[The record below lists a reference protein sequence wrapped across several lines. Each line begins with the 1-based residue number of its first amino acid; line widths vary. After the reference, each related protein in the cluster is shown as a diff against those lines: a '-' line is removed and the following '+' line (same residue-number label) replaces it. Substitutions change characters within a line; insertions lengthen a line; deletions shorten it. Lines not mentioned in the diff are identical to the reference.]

1 VRRPTPEKLEP
12 FTHAVV
18 LMRCGYASEA
28 LWQQAIASAL
38 AHGRELI
45 IINAK

>member
-1 VRRPTPEKLEP
+1 LKRPNPEKLEP
-12 FTHAVV
+12 LTHTVV
-18 LMRCGYASEA
+18 LMRCGYSSEA